1 MGCAWRSA
9 GTATPVAHNKL
20 AALQRPEGW
29 TRSLEAIEG
38 TDEGRPVMAHAA
50 AYILGVEQRV

>member
-20 AALQRPEGW
+20 AALRRPEGW
-29 TRSLEAIEG
+29 TRGFEAIEA

-50 AYILGVEQRV
+50 AYILGAERRL